1 MGLLT
6 AIETI
11 PTSEH
16 WLLGIVLLT
25 IYASIALAWGF
36 KSNFLKF
43 QLLQSPLKINQIV
56 VSSFFAPALIV

>member
-1 MGLLT
+1 MGLLR

-16 WLLGIVLLT
+16 WLLGIVLL
-25 IYASIALAWGF
+25 IVYASIALTWGF

-43 QLLQSPLKINQIV
+43 QLLKSSLKINQIV
-56 VSSFFAPALIV
+56 VSSFFCTRL